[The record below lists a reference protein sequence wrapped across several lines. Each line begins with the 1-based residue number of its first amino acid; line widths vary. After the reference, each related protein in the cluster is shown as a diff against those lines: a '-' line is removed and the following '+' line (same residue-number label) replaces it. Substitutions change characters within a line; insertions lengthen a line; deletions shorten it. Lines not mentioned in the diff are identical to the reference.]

1 MSVIIV
7 CQYKTL
13 CHYRG
18 ESNRFVKIFKEKMKT
33 LNYYKF
39 RKMAEPI
46 IAANWASYQVFTVKD
61 GKTEGKVQE
70 STD

>member
-1 MSVIIV
+1 
-7 CQYKTL
+7 
-13 CHYRG
+13 
-18 ESNRFVKIFKEKMKT
+18 MKT